1 MARSTFIGQ
10 CPVDEHIQDSNQTKS
25 SFLYEMPTV
34 RRQNMGRR
42 PELLPMAENLPPRGS
57 ERAFVSSIKPQPS
70 TENFS
75 LDNHPSKTILP
86 YYSHIDKTRRSFS
99 SDPPCPVMQF
109 TQTPTT
115 RLDSTP
121 GLSLKC
127 GPREKVLGFPGN
139 LYQAVATTMEMSASS
154 SGFKCNDI
162 TDTNSLGSSNG
173 DFLSTKVE
181 DSMSAM
187 EGSWPSCPASFY
199 GYSTG
204 SSPSS
209 ASSFDMM
216 DAPTDNSLFFEQ
228 PLQDWADIESPAMQG
243 LMSQIQDSQ
252 DVKSLCCGDKQVDGL
267 PQCFQ
272 DLQILNWQGG
282 WSPDSFLSQGPGGMP
297 YDAAWSILNGNTDNH
312 LDGQLFAMS
321 HNHDS
326 EQYAPLSHISSSAVL
341 PSHHQYPQSELYF
354 QSLISP
360 EASSLPTAPVIPL
373 STSPVHQD
381 HDAHGCEISAAT
393 EEDPTDKIQPHHL
406 EDSNSGV
413 NASIHYSD
421 RRNAM
426 LIKWK
431 KAGLSYKDI
440 KRIGGFKEAESTLR
454 GRFRTLTK
462 TKEQRVRKPKWLARD
477 IELLCE
483 AVVTMAN
490 QTSLSDKSPAD
501 LVQTRVALAVAGQLP
516 KVSWKKVAQY
526 IWANGG
532 SYQFGN
538 ATCKKKWCDIHGI
551 KI

>member
-1 MARSTFIGQ
+1 
-10 CPVDEHIQDSNQTKS
+10 
-25 SFLYEMPTV
+25 MPTV
-34 RRQNMGRR
+34 HRQKMGRR
-42 PELLPMAENLPPRGS
+42 PEPLPMAENLPPRGS
-57 ERAFVSSIKPQPS
+57 GRAFVSSIKPQPS
-70 TENFS
+70 IENFS
-75 LDNHPSKTILP
+75 LGDHLSKTILP
-86 YYSHIDKTRRSFS
+86 YYSHIDKTTRSLS
-99 SDPPCPVMQF
+99 SDPPRPVMQF
-109 TQTPTT
+109 PQTSTT

-121 GLSLKC
+121 GLSLKY
-127 GPREKVLGFPGN
+127 GPRAKVLGSPDN
-139 LYQAVATTMEMSASS
+139 SYQAVAATMKISASS
-154 SGFKCNDI
+154 SSFKSNDL
-162 TDTNSLGSSNG
+162 TDMNSLGLSNG
-173 DFLSTKVE
+173 DFLSTKLE

-187 EGSWPSCPASFY
+187 ESSWPSCPASFY

-209 ASSFDMM
+209 ACSFDMM
-216 DAPTDNSLFFEQ
+216 DAATDNSLFFEQ
-228 PLQDWADIESPAMQG
+228 PLQDWADIEDPAMQG

-252 DVKSLCCGDKQVDGL
+252 DVKSLCYGDKQVDGL
-267 PQCFQ
+267 PQCLQ
-272 DLQILNWQGG
+272 DLQMLNWQGG
-282 WSPDSFLSQGPGGMP
+282 WSPDTFLSQGPGGMP
-297 YDAAWSILNGNTDNH
+297 YDAAWSILNGNTDNN

-341 PSHHQYPQSELYF
+341 PSHQQFAASELYF

-360 EASSLPTAPVIPL
+360 DASSLPTAPVIPL

-381 HDAHGCEISAAT
+381 YDAHGCDISAST
-393 EEDPTDKIQPHHL
+393 EEDPTDNIQPHHL

-413 NASIHYSD
+413 SASIHYSD

-462 TKEQRVRKPKWLARD
+462 TKEQRVRKPKWLTRD